1 MMRIILFAVLFSSCM
16 PRESKSIYTTQKGYR
31 QVKVS
36 HISFFNGG
44 MNGQRFQKG
53 KAAWILTFNEHDS
66 LQYIFANMRSKYPYN
81 KVERI
86 GDSMV
91 LLTRTTEA
99 RYTMRDSLLFY
110 KTYCVQKNVSYEY
123 YAYGTGR
130 YTDSA
135 NMVSYNSNFFAFN
148 GLSQYLFDK
157 HRGNSRFPVF
167 HSLPITRL
175 MQQAVAEFPTG
186 RLSYFKPWTTKQ
198 YADEAAVLRA
208 QMEFFGG
215 QVR

>member
-1 MMRIILFAVLFSSCM
+1 MS
-16 PRESKSIYTTQKGYR
+16 REVRDLYTTQKGYR
-31 QVKVS
+31 QVKTD
-36 HISFFNGG
+36 HINFFNGG
-44 MNGQRFQKG
+44 MNGQRFLKG
-53 KAAWILTFNEHDS
+53 KADWILTFDNQDS
-66 LQYIFANMRSKYPYN
+66 LRYIFANNRSKYLYN

-91 LLTRTTEA
+91 LLSRAIEA

-110 KTYCVQKNVSYEY
+110 KTYCVQKNVSYQY

-135 NMVSYNSNFFAFN
+135 NMVSYNSNFYAFN
-148 GLSQYLFDK
+148 GLSQYLFDE
-157 HRGNSRFPVF
+157 HRGNSRFPGF
-167 HSLPITRL
+167 HSLPITRM

-186 RLSYFKPWTTKQ
+186 RLSYFKPWTTNQ

-208 QMEFFGG
+208 QMTFFGG